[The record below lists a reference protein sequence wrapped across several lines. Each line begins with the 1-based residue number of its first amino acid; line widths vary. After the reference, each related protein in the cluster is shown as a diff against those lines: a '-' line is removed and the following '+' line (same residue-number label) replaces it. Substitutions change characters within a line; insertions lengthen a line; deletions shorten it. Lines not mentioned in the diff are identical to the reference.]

1 MEEEKEK
8 EEENNKLNNS
18 SEYTHLN
25 ELFKGKQQQQL
36 EQQQPSTSGENNNF
50 RYSFKNGGDE
60 VSVAGTDFNEP
71 WDSNA
76 WENLLEIAK
85 FGDAK
90 TEIPLLSEKPRRRRS
105 SCDTSSISSDG
116 STWRRSSPSSEDDN
130 NDLEYLNKKKENEN
144 KKENLEEEKENNS
157 TDDDFNVAEEAV
169 AMAVVLAG
177 NGTLPNRKKPRPM
190 EWLCEEELLENEE
203 EEGEEEEN
211 KISTTNQQQK
221 HQLLLPQ
228 NSSLDTLIL
237 IEQAAKAAN
246 SSRCNMPSQRVR
258 WTARNSREAS
268 TSLLDIP
275 SSSSLQTENQQNIP
289 QKDDKFD
296 SMEEF
301 NGESSV
307 GHRRSERR
315 LRAMMERSIGEHQ
328 TQNIHQSAFPS
339 VAAYSASMDELGSQH
354 SRTGSICPSITPVL
368 SPSRLRNASQE
379 SQGEKD
385 PALVIQQYVETLSTD
400 DSTVFG
406 ATLQR
411 FVECT
416 LLSREQDPYVVVR
429 RVRQFLN
436 GIKNYLVKNGEADL
450 HLIIERES
458 DRLHADEFLNID
470 AILESVLNK
479 ILLVRIKAQLYR
491 LMIMENTRNGELGK
505 LTENLSLVR
514 AMNAEELGFPE
525 DTVLP
530 DNIRME
536 SINKQLRKMQNHYS
550 PLKKLQLLLRAL
562 ALAVPHL
569 PLLSSSELQRQQQQ
583 QSFVATQPSNSS
595 VFLSPIAQT
604 SNSIGAGCGRLRT
617 NSGSSSSGAMA
628 AALKHPPADELIRW
642 LVYLLARSSTIN
654 CEIEAWYMWELLPQ
668 QVLSTGDASYFL
680 SILFSAVHVIK
691 HPEIVKRLKNI
702 SLMPGR
708 HPLPNIA
715 DFLGS
720 QSTLQDVDDFA
731 NNNSDLLLRVAIP
744 NEQEGSIEYHT
755 FPVLPKMNASKLCRV
770 IAHQFS
776 VSNPEDY
783 GLYVLF
789 DGYETVLSPDE
800 FPHLVRD
807 NMIQSGKGH
816 LFAYKRSETRIAWPK
831 QAFSNFGTST
841 TIHTEK
847 KILVE
852 PPKNVNIHHH
862 QQPQH
867 QPQSSSSSS
876 RLTSSSSGK
885 GGRIKAV
892 ASSSN
897 NRLANKNNN
906 NMLFNI
912 GMHA

>member
-1 MEEEKEK
+1 MNKNYK
-8 EEENNKLNNS
+8 WENL
-18 SEYTHLN
+18 
-25 ELFKGKQQQQL
+25 
-36 EQQQPSTSGENNNF
+36 
-50 RYSFKNGGDE
+50 NGGDE

-116 STWRRSSPSSEDDN
+116 STWRRNDDI
-130 NDLEYLNKKKENEN
+130 
-144 KKENLEEEKENNS
+144 
-157 TDDDFNVAEEAV
+157 NVAEEAV

-203 EEGEEEEN
+203 EEEEN
-211 KISTTNQQQK
+211 KISTTNQQQ

-275 SSSSLQTENQQNIP
+275 SSSSIQTENQQNIP

-339 VAAYSASMDELGSQH
+339 VAAYSTSMDELGSQH

-479 ILLVRIKAQLYR
+479 ILLGKIKAQLYR

-680 SILFSAVHVIK
+680 SILFSAVH
-691 HPEIVKRLKNI
+691 
-702 SLMPGR
+702 
-708 HPLPNIA
+708 
-715 DFLGS
+715 
-720 QSTLQDVDDFA
+720 TLQDVDDFA

-816 LFAYKRSETRIAWPK
+816 LFAYKPEKEEELKLWQVVA
-831 QAFSNFGTST
+831 
-841 TIHTEK
+841 TID
-847 KILVE
+847 
-852 PPKNVNIHHH
+852 
-862 QQPQH
+862 
-867 QPQSSSSSS
+867 
-876 RLTSSSSGK
+876 
-885 GGRIKAV
+885 
-892 ASSSN
+892 
-897 NRLANKNNN
+897 
-906 NMLFNI
+906 
-912 GMHA
+912 